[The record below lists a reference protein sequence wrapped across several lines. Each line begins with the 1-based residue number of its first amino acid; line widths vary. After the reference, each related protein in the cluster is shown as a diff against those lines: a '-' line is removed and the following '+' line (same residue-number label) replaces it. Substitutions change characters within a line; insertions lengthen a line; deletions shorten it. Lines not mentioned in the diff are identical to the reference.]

1 MINLIRA
8 EWLKLSRRPLSW
20 ILLILFLVLLVA
32 QILTQFALT
41 LGMPVRSG
49 IVSAQ
54 FEEWRRGVLFPGI
67 FATALSHVNGL
78 GGIFA
83 VIFAA
88 GAIGSEYSWGTL
100 RTQLARDP
108 ARDRYLLAKLTTIML
123 MLATATLLA
132 TLLAALLS
140 AVLSPIL
147 GSAIRITPDDLMN
160 LIVAITPRTLCAAA
174 VRAADGIRDAPDT
187 LGVGG
192 SGYRAVLYHRRNGL
206 RRAGVAASA
215 WRRVGAGLQSDDWT
229 EYQYADVDEPS
240 CVRFAPGNDRTAR
253 SVPTSVAA
261 SGNDCGRR
269 LLSALS
275 RLCPHPL
282 PPTRHYRSGLILSG
296 AATTN
301 ARLWRLRI

>member
-54 FEEWRRGVLFPGI
+54 FEEWRRGVIFPGI

-160 LIVAITPRTLCAAA
+160 LIPAILRALYVLLPYVLLTAYATLLTRSVLGGVAIGLSYIIVETGFGALALLRVLGGVWALVYNLTIGQNINTL
-174 VRAADGIRDAPDT
+174 T
-187 LGVGG
+187 LMN
-192 SGYRAVLYHRRNGL
+192 RHAFGL
-206 RRAGVAASA
+206 RPETTAPLDLSQLPSPLQATIVVAVYSA
-215 WRRVGAGLQSDDWT
+215 FFLA
-229 EYQYADVDEPS
+229 
-240 CVRFAPGNDRTAR
+240 FA
-253 SVPTSVAA
+253 
-261 SGNDCGRR
+261 
-269 LLSALS
+269 
-275 RLCPHPL
+275 
-282 PPTRHYRSGLILSG
+282 LILFRRRDITG
-296 AATTN
+296 PG
-301 ARLWRLRI
+301 

>member
-147 GSAIRITPDDLMN
+147 GSAISITPGDLMN
-160 LIVAITPRTLCAAA
+160 LIVAILRALYVLLPYVLLTAYATLLTRSVLGGVAIGLSYIIVETGFGALA
-174 VRAADGIRDAPDT
+174 LLRVLGGVWALVYNLTIGQNINT
-187 LGVGG
+187 LTLMN
-192 SGYRAVLYHRRNGL
+192 RHAFGL
-206 RRAGVAASA
+206 RPETTAPLDLSQLPSPLQATIVVAVYSVLFLA
-215 WRRVGAGLQSDDWT
+215 
-229 EYQYADVDEPS
+229 
-240 CVRFAPGNDRTAR
+240 FA
-253 SVPTSVAA
+253 
-261 SGNDCGRR
+261 
-269 LLSALS
+269 
-275 RLCPHPL
+275 
-282 PPTRHYRSGLILSG
+282 LILFRRRDITG
-296 AATTN
+296 PG
-301 ARLWRLRI
+301 

>member
-54 FEEWRRGVLFPGI
+54 FEEWRRGVIFPGI

-160 LIVAITPRTLCAAA
+160 LIPAILRALYVLLPYVLLTAYATLLTRSVLGGVAIGLSYIIVETGFGALALLRVLGGVWALVYNLTIGQNINTL
-174 VRAADGIRDAPDT
+174 T
-187 LGVGG
+187 LMN
-192 SGYRAVLYHRRNGL
+192 RHAFGL
-206 RRAGVAASA
+206 RPETTAPLDLSQLPSPLQATIVVAVYSVLFLA
-215 WRRVGAGLQSDDWT
+215 
-229 EYQYADVDEPS
+229 
-240 CVRFAPGNDRTAR
+240 FA
-253 SVPTSVAA
+253 
-261 SGNDCGRR
+261 
-269 LLSALS
+269 
-275 RLCPHPL
+275 
-282 PPTRHYRSGLILSG
+282 LILFRRRDITG
-296 AATTN
+296 PG
-301 ARLWRLRI
+301 

>member
-100 RTQLARDP
+100 RTHLARNP

-132 TLLAALLS
+132 TLLAVLLS
-140 AVLSPIL
+140 AVLSPIP

-160 LIVAITPRTLCAAA
+160 LIPAILRALYVLLPYVLLTAYATLLTRSVLGGVAIGLSYIIVETGFGALALLRVLGGVWALVYNLTIGQNINTL
-174 VRAADGIRDAPDT
+174 T
-187 LGVGG
+187 LMN
-192 SGYRAVLYHRRNGL
+192 RHAFGL
-206 RRAGVAASA
+206 RPETTAPLDLSQLPSPLQATIVVA
-215 WRRVGAGLQSDDWT
+215 V
-229 EYQYADVDEPS
+229 Y
-240 CVRFAPGNDRTAR
+240 
-253 SVPTSVAA
+253 
-261 SGNDCGRR
+261 
-269 LLSALS
+269 SALF
-275 RLCPHPL
+275 LAFA
-282 PPTRHYRSGLILSG
+282 LILFRRRDISG
-296 AATTN
+296 PG
-301 ARLWRLRI
+301 

>member
-41 LGMPVRSG
+41 LGMPVRCG

-147 GSAIRITPDDLMN
+147 GSAISITPGDLMN
-160 LIVAITPRTLCAAA
+160 LIVATL
-174 VRAADGIRDAPDT
+174 RALYVLLPYVLLTAYAT
-187 LGVGG
+187 LLTRSVLGGVAIGLSYIIVETGFGALALLRVLGG
-192 SGYRAVLYHRRNGL
+192 VWALVYNLTIGQNINTLTLMNRHAFGL
-206 RRAGVAASA
+206 RPETTAPLDLSQLPSPLQATIVVAVYSVLFLA
-215 WRRVGAGLQSDDWT
+215 
-229 EYQYADVDEPS
+229 
-240 CVRFAPGNDRTAR
+240 FA
-253 SVPTSVAA
+253 
-261 SGNDCGRR
+261 
-269 LLSALS
+269 
-275 RLCPHPL
+275 
-282 PPTRHYRSGLILSG
+282 LILFRRRDITG
-296 AATTN
+296 PG
-301 ARLWRLRI
+301 

>member
-41 LGMPVRSG
+41 VGMPVRSG

-67 FATALSHVNGL
+67 FATALSHVNSL

-83 VIFAA
+83 VIFTA

-132 TLLAALLS
+132 TLLASLLS
-140 AVLSPIL
+140 AILSPLL
-147 GSAIRITPDDLMN
+147 GAAIEITPGDLMN
-160 LIVAITPRTLCAAA
+160 LLPATLRALYVLLPYVLLTAYATLLTRSVLGGLAIGLSYIIVETGFGALALLRVLGGVWALVYNLTIGQNINTL
-174 VRAADGIRDAPDT
+174 T
-187 LGVGG
+187 LMN
-192 SGYRAVLYHRRNGL
+192 RHAFGL
-206 RRAGVAASA
+206 RPETTAPLDLTQLPSPLQATIVVAVYSVIFLAFA
-215 WRRVGAGLQSDDWT
+215 LVLFRRRDITG
-229 EYQYADVDEPS
+229 
-240 CVRFAPGNDRTAR
+240 PG
-253 SVPTSVAA
+253 
-261 SGNDCGRR
+261 
-269 LLSALS
+269 
-275 RLCPHPL
+275 
-282 PPTRHYRSGLILSG
+282 
-296 AATTN
+296 
-301 ARLWRLRI
+301 

>member
-147 GSAIRITPDDLMN
+147 GSAISITPGDLMN
-160 LIVAITPRTLCAAA
+160 LIVATL
-174 VRAADGIRDAPDT
+174 RALYVLLPYVLLTAYAT
-187 LGVGG
+187 LLTRSVLGGVAIGLSYIIVETGFGALALLRVLGG
-192 SGYRAVLYHRRNGL
+192 VWALVYNLTIGQNINTLTLMNRHAFGL
-206 RRAGVAASA
+206 RPETTAPLDLSQLPSPLQATIVVA
-215 WRRVGAGLQSDDWT
+215 V
-229 EYQYADVDEPS
+229 Y
-240 CVRFAPGNDRTAR
+240 
-253 SVPTSVAA
+253 
-261 SGNDCGRR
+261 
-269 LLSALS
+269 SALF
-275 RLCPHPL
+275 LAFA
-282 PPTRHYRSGLILSG
+282 LILFRRRDISG
-296 AATTN
+296 PG
-301 ARLWRLRI
+301 

>member
-20 ILLILFLVLLVA
+20 ILLILLLVLLVA

-147 GSAIRITPDDLMN
+147 GSAISITPGDLMN
-160 LIVAITPRTLCAAA
+160 LIVATL
-174 VRAADGIRDAPDT
+174 RALYVLLPYVLLTAYAT
-187 LGVGG
+187 LLTRSVLGGVAIGLSYIIVETGFGALALLRVLGG
-192 SGYRAVLYHRRNGL
+192 VWALVYNLTIGQNINTLTLMNRHAFGL
-206 RRAGVAASA
+206 RPETTAPLDLSQLPSPLQATIVVAVYSA
-215 WRRVGAGLQSDDWT
+215 FFLA
-229 EYQYADVDEPS
+229 
-240 CVRFAPGNDRTAR
+240 FA
-253 SVPTSVAA
+253 
-261 SGNDCGRR
+261 
-269 LLSALS
+269 
-275 RLCPHPL
+275 
-282 PPTRHYRSGLILSG
+282 LILFRRRDITG
-296 AATTN
+296 PG
-301 ARLWRLRI
+301 

>member
-54 FEEWRRGVLFPGI
+54 FEEWRRGVIFPGI

-147 GSAIRITPDDLMN
+147 GSAISITPGDLMN
-160 LIVAITPRTLCAAA
+160 LIVATL
-174 VRAADGIRDAPDT
+174 RALYVLLPYVLLTAYAT
-187 LGVGG
+187 LLTRSVLGGVAIGLSYIIVETGFGALALLRVLGG
-192 SGYRAVLYHRRNGL
+192 VWALVYNLTIGQNINTLTLMNRHAFGL
-206 RRAGVAASA
+206 RPETTAPLDLSQLPSPLQATIVVAVYSA
-215 WRRVGAGLQSDDWT
+215 FFLA
-229 EYQYADVDEPS
+229 
-240 CVRFAPGNDRTAR
+240 FA
-253 SVPTSVAA
+253 
-261 SGNDCGRR
+261 
-269 LLSALS
+269 
-275 RLCPHPL
+275 
-282 PPTRHYRSGLILSG
+282 LILFRRRDITG
-296 AATTN
+296 PG
-301 ARLWRLRI
+301 

>member
-54 FEEWRRGVLFPGI
+54 FEEWRRGVIFPGI

-123 MLATATLLA
+123 MLATATMLA

-160 LIVAITPRTLCAAA
+160 LIPAILRALYVLLPYVLLTAYATLLTRSVLGGVAIGLSYIIVETGFGALALLRVLGGVWALVYNLTIGQNINTL
-174 VRAADGIRDAPDT
+174 T
-187 LGVGG
+187 LMN
-192 SGYRAVLYHRRNGL
+192 RHAFGL
-206 RRAGVAASA
+206 RPETTAPLDLSQLPSPLQATIVVAVYSA
-215 WRRVGAGLQSDDWT
+215 FFLA
-229 EYQYADVDEPS
+229 
-240 CVRFAPGNDRTAR
+240 FA
-253 SVPTSVAA
+253 
-261 SGNDCGRR
+261 
-269 LLSALS
+269 
-275 RLCPHPL
+275 
-282 PPTRHYRSGLILSG
+282 LILFRRRDITG
-296 AATTN
+296 PG
-301 ARLWRLRI
+301 

>member
-160 LIVAITPRTLCAAA
+160 LIPAILRALYVLLPYVLLTAYATLLTRSVLGGVAIGLSYIIVETGFGALALLRVLGGVWALVYNLTIGQNINTL
-174 VRAADGIRDAPDT
+174 T
-187 LGVGG
+187 LMN
-192 SGYRAVLYHRRNGL
+192 RHAFGL
-206 RRAGVAASA
+206 RPETTAPLDLSQLPSPLQATIVVAVYSA
-215 WRRVGAGLQSDDWT
+215 FFLA
-229 EYQYADVDEPS
+229 
-240 CVRFAPGNDRTAR
+240 FA
-253 SVPTSVAA
+253 
-261 SGNDCGRR
+261 
-269 LLSALS
+269 
-275 RLCPHPL
+275 
-282 PPTRHYRSGLILSG
+282 LILFRRRDITG
-296 AATTN
+296 PG
-301 ARLWRLRI
+301 

>member
-41 LGMPVRSG
+41 IIIPVQSG
-49 IVSAQ
+49 VVNAQ
-54 FEEWRRGVLFPGI
+54 IEEWRRGVIFPGI

-132 TLLAALLS
+132 TLLAVLLS

-147 GSAIRITPDDLMN
+147 GSAISITPGDLMN
-160 LIVAITPRTLCAAA
+160 LIVATL
-174 VRAADGIRDAPDT
+174 RALYVLLPYVLLTAYAT
-187 LGVGG
+187 LLTRSVLGGVAIGLSYIIVETGFGALALLRVLGG
-192 SGYRAVLYHRRNGL
+192 VWALVYNLTIGQNINTLTLMNRHAFGL
-206 RRAGVAASA
+206 RPETTAPLDLSQLPSPLQATIVVAVYSA
-215 WRRVGAGLQSDDWT
+215 FFLA
-229 EYQYADVDEPS
+229 
-240 CVRFAPGNDRTAR
+240 FA
-253 SVPTSVAA
+253 
-261 SGNDCGRR
+261 
-269 LLSALS
+269 
-275 RLCPHPL
+275 
-282 PPTRHYRSGLILSG
+282 LILFRRRDITG
-296 AATTN
+296 PG
-301 ARLWRLRI
+301 

>member
-147 GSAIRITPDDLMN
+147 GSAISITPDDLMN
-160 LIVAITPRTLCAAA
+160 LIPAILRALYVLLPYVLLTAYATLLTRSVLGGVAIGLSYIIVETGFGALALLRVLGGVWALVYNLTIGQNINTL
-174 VRAADGIRDAPDT
+174 T
-187 LGVGG
+187 LMN
-192 SGYRAVLYHRRNGL
+192 RHAFGL
-206 RRAGVAASA
+206 RPETTAPLDLSQLPSPLQATIVVA
-215 WRRVGAGLQSDDWT
+215 V
-229 EYQYADVDEPS
+229 Y
-240 CVRFAPGNDRTAR
+240 
-253 SVPTSVAA
+253 
-261 SGNDCGRR
+261 
-269 LLSALS
+269 SALF
-275 RLCPHPL
+275 LAFA
-282 PPTRHYRSGLILSG
+282 LILFRRRDITG
-296 AATTN
+296 PG
-301 ARLWRLRI
+301 

>member
-54 FEEWRRGVLFPGI
+54 FEEWRRGVIFPGI

-123 MLATATLLA
+123 MLATATMLA
-132 TLLAALLS
+132 TLLAVLLS

-160 LIVAITPRTLCAAA
+160 LIPAILRALYVLLPYVLLTAYATLLTRSVLGGVAIGLSYIIVETGFGALALLRVLGGVWALVYNLTIGQNINTL
-174 VRAADGIRDAPDT
+174 T
-187 LGVGG
+187 LMN
-192 SGYRAVLYHRRNGL
+192 RHAFGL
-206 RRAGVAASA
+206 RPETTAPLDLSQLPSPLQATIVVAVYSVLFLA
-215 WRRVGAGLQSDDWT
+215 
-229 EYQYADVDEPS
+229 
-240 CVRFAPGNDRTAR
+240 FA
-253 SVPTSVAA
+253 
-261 SGNDCGRR
+261 
-269 LLSALS
+269 
-275 RLCPHPL
+275 
-282 PPTRHYRSGLILSG
+282 LILFRRRDITG
-296 AATTN
+296 PG
-301 ARLWRLRI
+301 

>member
-41 LGMPVRSG
+41 IIIPVRSG

-54 FEEWRRGVLFPGI
+54 FEEWRRGVIFPGI
-67 FATALSHVNGL
+67 FATALSHVNSL

-100 RTQLARDP
+100 RTHLARDP

-140 AVLSPIL
+140 AILSPLL

-160 LIVAITPRTLCAAA
+160 LIPAILRALYVLLPYVLLTAYATLLTRSVLGGGAIGLSYIMVETGFGALA
-174 VRAADGIRDAPDT
+174 LLRVLGGVWALVYNLTIGQNINT
-187 LGVGG
+187 LTLMN
-192 SGYRAVLYHRRNGL
+192 RHAFGL
-206 RRAGVAASA
+206 RPETTAPLDLSQLPSPLQATIVVA
-215 WRRVGAGLQSDDWT
+215 V
-229 EYQYADVDEPS
+229 Y
-240 CVRFAPGNDRTAR
+240 
-253 SVPTSVAA
+253 
-261 SGNDCGRR
+261 
-269 LLSALS
+269 SALF
-275 RLCPHPL
+275 LAFA
-282 PPTRHYRSGLILSG
+282 LILFRRRDITG
-296 AATTN
+296 PG
-301 ARLWRLRI
+301 

>member
-8 EWLKLSRRPLSW
+8 EWLKLSHRPLSW

-54 FEEWRRGVLFPGI
+54 FEEWRRGVIFPGI

-147 GSAIRITPDDLMN
+147 GSAISITPGDLMN
-160 LIVAITPRTLCAAA
+160 LIVATL
-174 VRAADGIRDAPDT
+174 RALYVLLPYVLLTAYAT
-187 LGVGG
+187 LLTRSVLGGVAIGLSYIIVETGFGALALLRVLGG
-192 SGYRAVLYHRRNGL
+192 VWALVYNLTIGQNINTLTLMNRHAFGL
-206 RRAGVAASA
+206 RPETTAPLDLSQLPSPLQATIVVA
-215 WRRVGAGLQSDDWT
+215 V
-229 EYQYADVDEPS
+229 Y
-240 CVRFAPGNDRTAR
+240 
-253 SVPTSVAA
+253 
-261 SGNDCGRR
+261 
-269 LLSALS
+269 SALF
-275 RLCPHPL
+275 LAFA
-282 PPTRHYRSGLILSG
+282 LILFRRRDISG
-296 AATTN
+296 PG
-301 ARLWRLRI
+301 

>member
-147 GSAIRITPDDLMN
+147 GSAISITPGDLMN
-160 LIVAITPRTLCAAA
+160 LIVATL
-174 VRAADGIRDAPDT
+174 RALYVLLPYVLLTAYAT
-187 LGVGG
+187 LFTR
-192 SGYRAVLYHRRNGL
+192 SVLG
-206 RRAGVAASA
+206 GVAIGLSYIIVETGFGALA
-215 WRRVGAGLQSDDWT
+215 LLRVLGGVWALVYNLTIGQNINTLTLMNRHAFGLHPETTAPLDLSQL
-229 EYQYADVDEPS
+229 PS
-240 CVRFAPGNDRTAR
+240 PLQATIV
-253 SVPTSVAA
+253 VAVY
-261 SGNDCGRR
+261 
-269 LLSALS
+269 SALF
-275 RLCPHPL
+275 LAFA
-282 PPTRHYRSGLILSG
+282 LILFRRRDITG
-296 AATTN
+296 PG
-301 ARLWRLRI
+301 

>member
-147 GSAIRITPDDLMN
+147 GSAISITPGDLMN
-160 LIVAITPRTLCAAA
+160 LIVATL
-174 VRAADGIRDAPDT
+174 RALYVLLPYVLLTAYAT
-187 LGVGG
+187 LLTRSVLGGVAIGLSYIIVETGFGALALLRVLGG
-192 SGYRAVLYHRRNGL
+192 VWALVYNLTIGQNINTLTLMNRHAFGL
-206 RRAGVAASA
+206 RPETTAPLDLSQLPSPLQATIVVA
-215 WRRVGAGLQSDDWT
+215 V
-229 EYQYADVDEPS
+229 Y
-240 CVRFAPGNDRTAR
+240 
-253 SVPTSVAA
+253 
-261 SGNDCGRR
+261 
-269 LLSALS
+269 SALF
-275 RLCPHPL
+275 LAFA
-282 PPTRHYRSGLILSG
+282 LILFRRRDITG
-296 AATTN
+296 PG
-301 ARLWRLRI
+301 

>member
-132 TLLAALLS
+132 TLLAVLLS

-160 LIVAITPRTLCAAA
+160 LIPAILRALYVLLPYVLLTAYATLLTRSVLGGVAIGLSYIIVETGFGALALLRVLGGVWALVYNLTIGQNINTL
-174 VRAADGIRDAPDT
+174 T
-187 LGVGG
+187 LMN
-192 SGYRAVLYHRRNGL
+192 RHAFGL
-206 RRAGVAASA
+206 RPETTAPLDLSQLPSPLQATIVVAVYSVLFLA
-215 WRRVGAGLQSDDWT
+215 
-229 EYQYADVDEPS
+229 
-240 CVRFAPGNDRTAR
+240 FA
-253 SVPTSVAA
+253 
-261 SGNDCGRR
+261 
-269 LLSALS
+269 
-275 RLCPHPL
+275 
-282 PPTRHYRSGLILSG
+282 LILFRRRDITG
-296 AATTN
+296 PG
-301 ARLWRLRI
+301 

>member
-54 FEEWRRGVLFPGI
+54 FEEWRRGVIFPGI

-132 TLLAALLS
+132 TLLAVLLS

-160 LIVAITPRTLCAAA
+160 LIPAILRALYVLLPYVLLTAYATLLTRSVLGGVAIGLSYIIVETGFGALALLRVLGGVWALVYNLTIGQNINTL
-174 VRAADGIRDAPDT
+174 T
-187 LGVGG
+187 LMN
-192 SGYRAVLYHRRNGL
+192 RHAFGL
-206 RRAGVAASA
+206 RPETTAPLDLSQLPSPLQATIVVAVYSVLFLA
-215 WRRVGAGLQSDDWT
+215 
-229 EYQYADVDEPS
+229 
-240 CVRFAPGNDRTAR
+240 FA
-253 SVPTSVAA
+253 
-261 SGNDCGRR
+261 
-269 LLSALS
+269 
-275 RLCPHPL
+275 
-282 PPTRHYRSGLILSG
+282 LILFRRRDITG
-296 AATTN
+296 PG
-301 ARLWRLRI
+301 